1 MNRFAVGVICALLG
15 ASLWGFSGACAQFLF
30 AGYAISPLFLTT
42 VRMLGAGAM
51 FLVVLALTHRD
62 RLRAVFRDRDSLQAL
77 FLFGSLGL
85 LLSQLTYVISV
96 AYTNAGTATVLQS
109 LAIVFVMLFTCI
121 TARKLPGAGEAVAL
135 VCAFAASLFIAT
147 KGDFGTLNLPLAGL
161 IWGIVNALSVA
172 FYLIQPRK
180 LFERWGSLPVT
191 GLGMLFGGFTMLAVW
206 IVFGAIAPVLGE
218 QAQQLAT
225 IPALDTTGWL
235 VLCLLVLVGTF
246 GAFALYIHGVS
257 VVGSMNGGLLGAAE
271 PVSATLFSALWLGT
285 AFLWADWLGL
295 ALMVVT
301 ILLVSLNPS
310 K

>member
-1 MNRFAVGVICALLG
+1 MNRFGVGIACALVG

-42 VRMLGAGAM
+42 VRMLGAGAV
-51 FLVVLALTHRD
+51 FLVVLVITQRE
-62 RLRAVFRDRDSLQAL
+62 RLRAIARDAESLRAL
-77 FLFGSLGL
+77 FLFGSVGL

-109 LAIVFVMLFTCI
+109 LAIVFVMLFTCLTMRRLPRI
-121 TARKLPGAGEAVAL
+121 TEAAAL

-147 KGDFGTLNLPLAGL
+147 KGDFGTLNVPAAGL
-161 IWGIVNALSVA
+161 IWGIINALSVA

-180 LFERWGSLPVT
+180 LFEKWGSLPVT
-191 GLGMLFGGFTMLAVW
+191 GLGMLFGGCTMLLIW
-206 IVFGAIAPVLGE
+206 ILFGAVAPAFGP
-218 QAQQLAT
+218 QALALASV
-225 IPALDTTGWL
+225 PALDGTGWL
-235 VLCLLVLVGTF
+235 VLALLVLVGTF
-246 GAFALYIHGVS
+246 SAFALYIHGVS
-257 VVGSMNGGLLGAAE
+257 VVGSVNGGLLGAAE

-301 ILLVSLNPS
+301 ILLVSANPA